1 MNWGH
6 PPGGSGK
13 SRCNAVRRKRIITV
27 AKLGGGVVGVGEMG
41 RRHAENL
48 RRLVPEARLVAIA
61 DVAADR
67 VRQTAEELEIEKYFS
82 SIEEMLA
89 CKEIDAVLIAVP
101 DKFHARV
108 IEAAAAAG
116 KDMLCEKPLAT

>member
-1 MNWGH
+1 
-6 PPGGSGK
+6 
-13 SRCNAVRRKRIITV
+13 
-27 AKLGGGVVGVGEMG
+27 MG

-48 RRLVPEARLVAIA
+48 RRVVPEARLVAIA
-61 DVAADR
+61 DVAHERA
-67 VRQTAEELEIEKYFS
+67 RQTAEELEIDKYFS
-82 SIEEMLA
+82 SIEEMFA

-116 KDMLCEKPLAT
+116 KDILCEKPLATNRVDAQKALNPWPTRVSACRSASCAATILPMRRR